1 MIFKNK
7 EQKINWLQIGI
18 VFILGILIAANSF
31 LLWNN
36 FGLQKEIAKL
46 KADDLALARAIN
58 KILSSLPQLNTPIL
72 PTQK

>member
-18 VFILGILIAANSF
+18 VFILGILITANSF

-46 KADDLALARAIN
+46 KADDLALAQAIN